1 MENTNEMTIIFDSY
15 SSNEAFARVAV
26 AAFMTSLN
34 PTVEEVA
41 DVKTAV
47 SEAVTNAIIH
57 GYESRIEK
65 ITLRCKTCGD
75 TLYIEIE
82 DHGKGMED
90 VKKAMEPLFTTR
102 PELDRSGDG
111 IFFYGS
117 FHGSGRSKFKA
128 GKRNYCEN
136 AENNWKRTKG
146 MDHTIALIQKSH
158 EGDEEARAQIVE
170 ENTGLVWCIVRR
182 FTGRG
187 TELEDLF
194 QIGTIGL
201 LKAID
206 KFDLSYE
213 VKFST
218 YAVPMISGEIKRFLR
233 DDGMIKVSRSLK
245 ELSYKGYQAQEVLGR
260 KLGREPSVTELAEY
274 LDVSPEELTMA
285 MDACTDVESLHRP
298 VYKKEGQEISLMEK
312 VGKED
317 GAEERVLDH
326 LLLKELLTSLDKEE
340 RKLIYLRY
348 FAEKTQTQIGKE
360 MGISQVQVS
369 RMEKK
374 ILKNLRERI

>member
-1 MENTNEMTIIFDSY
+1 
-15 SSNEAFARVAV
+15 
-26 AAFMTSLN
+26 
-34 PTVEEVA
+34 
-41 DVKTAV
+41 
-47 SEAVTNAIIH
+47 
-57 GYESRIEK
+57 
-65 ITLRCKTCGD
+65 
-75 TLYIEIE
+75 
-82 DHGKGMED
+82 
-90 VKKAMEPLFTTR
+90 
-102 PELDRSGDG
+102 
-111 IFFYGS
+111 
-117 FHGSGRSKFKA
+117 
-128 GKRNYCEN
+128 
-136 AENNWKRTKG
+136 

-260 KLGREPSVTELAEY
+260 KLGREPSVTELA
-274 LDVSPEELTMA
+274 MA

-348 FAEKTQTQIGKE
+348 FAEKTQTQVGKE

-374 ILKNLRERI
+374 ILASMKKKLA